1 MEVCPDDEME
11 DGTKR
16 VLLVRFNVEGSVKKN
31 GLLQGMI
38 QNMAEQGKMQEMYDI
53 MEEFAKF
60 WMLDKMGIK
69 NSPLDSNDFEML
81 CEKYDVIKGED

>member
-1 MEVCPDDEME
+1 MEVCPDDVME

-38 QNMAEQGKMQEMYDI
+38 QNMAEQGKMQEMYDM

-69 NSPLDSNDFEML
+69 NSPLDSKDYEML
-81 CEKYDVIKGED
+81 CEKYDVIKED